1 MRMEAQ
7 IQMIPVTSLLPNS
20 FQPRVEFDQESINTL
35 ADSIKTHG
43 IITPLIVKRVQDKF
57 EIISGERRLKA
68 AQMIGLTA
76 VPCIICEVDEKES
89 AQVSIVEKLHSK
101 DLTAIEEAKN
111 YKKLLDKQYLT
122 QEELCQRMGISTDLL
137 ISKINLLSLDEAVQT
152 ALQKGEISERHAR
165 SLLKLTD
172 KMKQVDLLNEII
184 ANRLTVKQV
193 DERINQI
200 INGYNAP
207 QDLTG
212 GINIDTKSD
221 IDVSN
226 TLLGNQD
233 FNLSITPTQYQY
245 TSKINEDESKKSLF
259 FNNLENAPVTMDD
272 PTLSFGFDPNK
283 AQPIQTEEPEIIELD
298 DDDDE
303 LPGFLKPNEEVSAEE
318 ARKKKFNVDIYTP
331 REFTKAV
338 NELIEIATENGLEI
352 KTEEFNFNDV
362 YQMVIKIVKET
373 DEDNSEEDEEG
384 DPISP
389 ENEIPTV

>member
-7 IQMIPVTSLLPNS
+7 IQMIPITSLIPNS
-20 FQPRVEFDQESINTL
+20 FQPRVEFDQESINKL
-35 ADSIKTHG
+35 ANSIKTHG
-43 IITPLIVKRVQDKF
+43 IITPLTVKRVQDKF
-57 EIISGERRLKA
+57 EIISGERRVKA

-76 VPCIICEVDEKES
+76 VPCIICVVDDKES
-89 AQVSIVEKLHSK
+89 AEVSIVEKLHSR

-122 QEELCQRMGISTDLL
+122 QEELCVRMGIDNTVLTGKL
-137 ISKINLLSLDEAVQT
+137 NLLNLDEAVQT
-152 ALQKGEISERHAR
+152 ALQKGDISERHAR

-184 ANRLTVKQV
+184 ATRLTVKQV
-193 DERINQI
+193 DERIDQI
-200 INGYNAP
+200 INGYSP
-207 QDLTG
+207 TQDLTG
-212 GINIDTKSD
+212 NINIDTKND

-226 TLLGNQD
+226 ALQGSGD

-272 PTLSFGFDPNK
+272 PTLSFGYDPNK
-283 AQPIQTEEPEIIELD
+283 AQPITSEPEIIDLD
-298 DDDDE
+298 EEDDE
-303 LPGFLKPNEEVSAEE
+303 LPGFLKPEEEMTPEE
-318 ARKKKFNVDIYTP
+318 ARRKKFNVDIYTP

-352 KTEEFNFNDV
+352 KTEEFNFNDI
-362 YQMVIKIVKET
+362 YQVVVKIVKEK
-373 DEDNSEEDEEG
+373 DEEPQEDEEG

-389 ENEIPTV
+389 ENEIPEI

>member
-20 FQPRVEFDQESINTL
+20 FQPRIEFDQESINTL